1 MFQRNEDTCVC
12 TYFDLNLAFM
22 VSNKA
27 LASSEYIAGYL
38 KQFSNAIRNY
48 ESGLRIPSIKNIEK
62 LAKIYQCNPAYILG
76 WIK

>member
-1 MFQRNEDTCVC
+1 MDKTQLKKRLIFLRYKQ
-12 TYFDLNLAFM
+12 NLTTEEVAKKIGL
-22 VSNKA
+22 SP
-27 LASSEYIAGYL
+27 S
-38 KQFSNAIRNY
+38 AIRNY